1 MKRHIV
7 TVSLLS
13 TILGAGAIN
22 SQAAP
27 PPNHPENIAQAP
39 KGDVPHSDRMGPSAS
54 ADFQRETN
62 FLHLN
67 ADQQKKISGIL
78 AEQREKV
85 SPLIKKLDHLRL
97 QLHEAELAT
106 NLDEPGL
113 RSLAKRLS
121 KIETELIISHAKMNR
136 RVMAV
141 LTKDQRELLK
151 KKHHQIDS
159 SHRPSGRP
167 ESTTGSDRGHGR

>member
-113 RSLAKRLS
+113 QVTCEETVQNRNRAYYFPCKDEQKSHGGPDKRP
-121 KIETELIISHAKMNR
+121 A
-136 RVMAV
+136 
-141 LTKDQRELLK
+141 
-151 KKHHQIDS
+151 
-159 SHRPSGRP
+159 
-167 ESTTGSDRGHGR
+167 